1 MQLKHLIISPRDKA
15 VKITA
20 VNREELK
27 RLIDQIPEQDALQV
41 YDFIGYLNMKHEKED
56 TLSVDISSLS
66 EDLNLIRQVQQS
78 REDYEQGRIYG
89 REAGLEYLQAKIKEF
104 EHGQNI

>member
-1 MQLKHLIISPRDKA
+1 MDKA
-15 VKITA
+15 VEIMA

-41 YDFIGYLNMKHEKED
+41 YDFIGYLNMKREKD
-56 TLSVDISSLS
+56 DVSSLDISALS
-66 EDLNLIRQVQQS
+66 EDLNLIRQVQHS
-78 REDYEQGRIYG
+78 REDREQGRVYG
-89 REAGLEYLQAKIKEF
+89 REGGLEYLQAKVKEF